1 MWASKYEK
9 KLSFLVFFHNV
20 DTSGCHF
27 CISITFFFFILK
39 NSESQLTQK
48 TFIECSCYHRIE
60 MNEETGL
67 MSHLLS
73 FRFNPVK
80 TEIYAY

>member
-1 MWASKYEK
+1 MQTQVVVISAFPL
-9 KLSFLVFFHNV
+9 LS
-20 DTSGCHF
+20 
-27 CISITFFFFILK
+27 FFILK